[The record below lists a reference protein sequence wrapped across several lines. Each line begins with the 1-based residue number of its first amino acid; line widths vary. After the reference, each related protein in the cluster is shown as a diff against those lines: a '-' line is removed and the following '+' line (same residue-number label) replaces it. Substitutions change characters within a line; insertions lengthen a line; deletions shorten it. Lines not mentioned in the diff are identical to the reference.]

1 MAAGDPGGFCS
12 SQGEGNSDRT
22 PDFRLVNTYVT
33 AVSVFSIFS
42 YVCFQIVLVS
52 SALKVFVIAH
62 VPVGYLPW
70 ARDTTAIREIHNE
83 QLVSIFR
90 KYSDII
96 AGQFYGHT
104 HRDSIMVL
112 QDEQGWFEE
121 QEVK

>member
-1 MAAGDPGGFCS
+1 M
-12 SQGEGNSDRT
+12 
-22 PDFRLVNTYVT
+22 
-33 AVSVFSIFS
+33 FS
-42 YVCFQIVLVS
+42 YVCLQFVFVS
-52 SALKVFVIAH
+52 SPLKVFVIAH

-112 QDEQGWFEE
+112 QDKQGWFEE
-121 QEVK
+121 QEVI